1 MSKRLLKWLFYGA
14 LLVGAFTFIYPF
26 LWMLMATLKPEIEV
40 AGLSLIPSK
49 FTLQSYINVFEQIPI
64 SRAFLNSLLVSS
76 LVTGSVLVFS
86 SITGYALSRLQFR
99 GRELIFGI
107 ILFTMMLPFQIT
119 LIPMYV
125 LMVKFGWVNT
135 YQALIV
141 PGMISAFGI
150 LVFRQAYKNI
160 PQDLIDSA
168 RMDGCSELRIIF
180 QVIWPLSKP
189 TLVTVGVITFMNT
202 WNDVLWPIIVI
213 RKTEMMTMPQTVA
226 LFAVGGQADAQMGSI
241 LAAATLLAIPVVIA
255 YTIFQRH
262 FIESMATSGLKG

>member
-1 MSKRLLKWLFYGA
+1 MQRRILKTAFYAALIAGA
-14 LLVGAFTFIYPF
+14 ITFIYPF
-26 LWMLMATLKPEIEV
+26 LWMIFATLKPEAEV
-40 AGLSLIPSK
+40 ADLSLLPSR
-49 FTLQSYINVFEQIPI
+49 FTIHSYLEVFRRIPI
-64 SRAFLNSLLVSS
+64 SRAFINSMFVSTT
-76 LVTGSVLVFS
+76 VTGCVLVFS
-86 SITGYALSRLQFR
+86 SITGYALSRLQFK
-99 GRELIFGI
+99 GRELIFAV

-141 PGMISAFGI
+141 PGMISTFGI
-150 LVFRQAYKNI
+150 LVFRQAFRSI

-168 RMDGCSELRIIF
+168 RLDGCSELRIIF
-180 QVIWPLSKP
+180 RVMWPLSKP
-189 TLVTVGVITFMNT
+189 TLVTVGIITFMNT

-213 RKTEMMTMPQTVA
+213 RKQSMMTMPQAVA

-255 YTIFQRH
+255 YVIFQRH